1 MKVKLFGLAA
11 IFLLLGIQTNINSQ
25 AQDYIMLESGFGSL
39 DKQIPVIVF
48 SIENYDKDVSMYGG
62 VFYVNKCEFLQMND
76 EIKESEIL
84 NEVDTLDTG
93 YYNFFVIKNNV
104 KRLYITS
111 DKESTIKLFNLLV
124 KTIEV
129 EDK

>member
-48 SIENYDKDVSMYGG
+48 SIPW
-62 VFYVNKCEFLQMND
+62 F
-76 EIKESEIL
+76 
-84 NEVDTLDTG
+84 
-93 YYNFFVIKNNV
+93 
-104 KRLYITS
+104 RL
-111 DKESTIKLFNLLV
+111 LFSQGRQ
-124 KTIEV
+124 I
-129 EDK
+129 